1 MSTQRWDDVPKLQG
15 GEGVVK
21 GDLAKKQDFFMAFL
35 GIRTLSTLGTR
46 LQCFTKSTFERLFNI
61 KTCDQSD
68 EETCFGKQK
77 EEDLER
83 IPSKSDPRYF

>member
-1 MSTQRWDDVPKLQG
+1 MLHV
-15 GEGVVK
+15 EH
-21 GDLAKKQDFFMAFL
+21 
-35 GIRTLSTLGTR
+35 
-46 LQCFTKSTFERLFNI
+46 FERLVNI

-77 EEDLER
+77 EEDNDLGK